1 MEPSCDLALQLPPET
16 SCTPEAMPEYAKLNK
31 ADSVHAQSLPLPAPF
46 ACPSE
51 ACRWG
56 RQCRRDA
63 EVSLSSGH
71 PTSAFTQ
78 VSFQNNK
85 RNDSNYRRV
94 VMVIMVMIAIVV
106 VTANA
111 LVLFCE
117 SPHRLGTVAT
127 TLQNCSRPH
136 WWW

>member
-1 MEPSCDLALQLPPET
+1 MKFQLSVEAMEPSCDLASQLPPET

-31 ADSVHAQSLPLPAPF
+31 ADSVHAQSLPLPAPL

-71 PTSAFTQ
+71 PTSASTRS
-78 VSFQNNK
+78 VFQTTKEITVTIEEQYSNNNG
-85 RNDSNYRRV
+85 NDSD
-94 VMVIMVMIAIVV
+94 
-106 VTANA
+106 
-111 LVLFCE
+111 
-117 SPHRLGTVAT
+117 
-127 TLQNCSRPH
+127 NCSNSQRTCALF
-136 WWW
+136 